1 MEQGDRRPPK
11 PRPRIERAYVTLT
24 PWRAVRFIAVTAACV
39 MLIAAF
45 LERLAEPHEFTSFG
59 VALWWAVVTVA
70 TVGYGDYVPHTVP
83 GRLVASG
90 TILFSMALIPT
101 VTSIVVAALV
111 ARIQRER
118 GMHEQARLD
127 SIDERLAAIEAMLE
141 ARQDRT

>member
-11 PRPRIERAYVTLT
+11 PRPRIERAYDTLT
-24 PWRAVRFIAVTAACV
+24 PWRAVRFIAVIAGCV

-45 LERLAEPHEFTSFG
+45 LVRLAEPREFTSFG
-59 VALWWAVVTVA
+59 VALWWAVVTVG

-83 GRLVASG
+83 GRLVASA

-118 GMHEQARLD
+118 GLHEQARLD

-141 ARQDRT
+141 ERQRGT